1 MPEKKSFIPLL
12 FAPARR
18 GKVHT
23 FRYTALRY
31 SSAAH
36 LPLLFPK
43 NLRFSGTPNISPW
56 RGLKRSTERT
66 VIPIL
71 HRRRSGSA
79 TVFSLPF
86 SPGCFF
92 SKKDFQKSRS
102 KFLPVLKKQLIMN
115 PTPFLLENRKKRKRA
130 LRKEALRNLLH
141 LLHFIFYR
149 PFCQATV
156 LLKNKSAQKQTQ
168 EKRLY
173 KK

>member
-1 MPEKKSFIPLL
+1 MQIPPRLKKAVNYESNPISFGKPKETGLCLKRKVLYPCCLL
-12 FAPARR
+12 PQ
-18 GKVHT
+18 T
-23 FRYTALRY
+23 L
-31 SSAAH
+31 
-36 LPLLFPK
+36 
-43 NLRFSGTPNISPW
+43 SPW

-79 TVFSLPF
+79 TVFNLPF
-86 SPGCFF
+86 LPGCFF
-92 SKKDFQKSRS
+92 SKKDFRKSRS
-102 KFLPVLKKQLIMN
+102 KFRPVLKKQLIMN
-115 PTPFLLENRKKRKRA
+115 PTPFLLGNRKKRKRA
-130 LRKEALRNLLH
+130 LLKEALRNLLH